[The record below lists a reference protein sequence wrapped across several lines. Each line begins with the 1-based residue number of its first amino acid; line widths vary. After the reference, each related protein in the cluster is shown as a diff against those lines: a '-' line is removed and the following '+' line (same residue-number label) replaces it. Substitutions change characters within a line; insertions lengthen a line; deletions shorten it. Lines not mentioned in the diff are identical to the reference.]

1 LVVFIDVECANG
13 AKRQSEFSVFLLIF
27 YHPDRPPGATG
38 DRETV
43 TGAGDREA
51 VVGAGDGDR
60 EAVTAAG
67 MGKRWR
73 SHNCFHKIHFNEYFY
88 ANRLTSGK

>member
-1 LVVFIDVECANG
+1 
-13 AKRQSEFSVFLLIF
+13 
-27 YHPDRPPGATG
+27 
-38 DRETV
+38 V

-67 MGKRWR
+67 MGKRWW
-73 SHNCFHKIHFNEYFY
+73 SHICIHKIHFNEYFN
-88 ANRLTSGK
+88 ANRLTSGKSVRNIHLDEYRCYRFRGAAAAGGIVY